1 MDAFLAPVCHS
12 HHHHTAS
19 VQSQDR
25 IGFDLDEHFR
35 VDERVDLHHHRRW
48 RMRAEGFGVG
58 LAELLPARDVGDEHA
73 SADYVLESGAQFGES
88 AGDDLDTAPCL
99 AFTISRRMDAAVL
112 GDRAP
117 CRSHRCSHRREG
129 RDSS

>member
-1 MDAFLAPVCHS
+1 MDAFLAPACHS

-25 IGFDLDEHFR
+25 IGFDLDE
-35 VDERVDLHHHRRW
+35 RVDLHHRRRR

-112 GDRAP
+112 GDR
-117 CRSHRCSHRREG
+117 RRAAHI
-129 RDSS
+129 DV